1 MIVGGCL
8 FAPTNSF
15 LTLLWEPLARSPRN
29 GACPALTWGGDGNL
43 GLFTRGRVPRA
54 SSSSYPLLSSHGRS
68 GPVRSPLSLACG
80 PAFLPSSSDVV
91 PAGVGICA
99 ANRKLTSTTSTPLHE
114 CVRGP

>member
-15 LTLLWEPLARSPRN
+15 LTLLWEALARSPRN

-54 SSSSYPLLSSHGRS
+54 SSILSSHGR
-68 GPVRSPLSLACG
+68 VRSGRLSLSRAV
-80 PAFLPSSSDVV
+80 PPSFLLPPTWS
-91 PAGVGICA
+91 P
-99 ANRKLTSTTSTPLHE
+99 
-114 CVRGP
+114 RGLGFVQQTGN